1 METLVI
7 IHSNFHF
14 TMKESFPLANKV
26 SIIASKLQLYSSSSN
41 IGYATGL
48 TLTKTRRTVLSG
60 KKKDRITQRADIHVR

>member
-26 SIIASKLQLYSSSSN
+26 SIRSKLQLYSSSSN

-60 KKKDRITQRADIHVR
+60 KEQDRITQRADIHVR

>member
-26 SIIASKLQLYSSSSN
+26 SIRSKLQLYSSLST
-41 IGYATGL
+41 IGYAPGL
-48 TLTKTRRTVLSG
+48 TLTKTRRTILSG
-60 KKKDRITQRADIHVR
+60 KEQDRITQRADIHVR